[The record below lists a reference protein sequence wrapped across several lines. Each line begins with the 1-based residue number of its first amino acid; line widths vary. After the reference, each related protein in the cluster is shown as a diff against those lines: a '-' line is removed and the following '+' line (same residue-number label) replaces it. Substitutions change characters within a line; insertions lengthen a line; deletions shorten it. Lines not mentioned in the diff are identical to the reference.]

1 MLKAIKYKFNNWMDR
16 VTGMDTVLATM
27 KDLDRDVATLQNE
40 TRFLLH
46 KVDVLTIELDALKAK
61 GL

>member
-1 MLKAIKYKFNNWMDR
+1 MLKAIKCKFNNWVDR
-16 VTGMDTVLATM
+16 VTGMDAVLATM